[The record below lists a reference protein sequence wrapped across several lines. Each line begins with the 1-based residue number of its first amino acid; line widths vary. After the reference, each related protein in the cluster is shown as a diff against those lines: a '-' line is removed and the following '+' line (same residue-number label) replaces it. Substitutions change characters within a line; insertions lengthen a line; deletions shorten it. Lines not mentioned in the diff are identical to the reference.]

1 MGKDRQ
7 TSARR
12 EWMRQKAR
20 ERENQDGEGRNE
32 QSSLVSGDKSINF
45 CTKHGNPYKADIQIT
60 LTNSQR
66 FVTSRSD
73 FDKTLRMP
81 TPDDGFVDSLC
92 RLTSVSSIDS
102 IYEISD
108 YSRYAKMSTAAEST
122 HQTFSDAPKSKK
134 TAKKKRNTSKYVNK
148 NKKSFKSFGNG
159 PDTRNSHLLQESS
172 NSERNESTF
181 VPETSVW
188 SDNYN
193 RSFGNSHSND
203 TDCTFVPQTLDT
215 TWASVYSQQS
225 ENTFVPQTLDDTW
238 KTNNE
243 SVAYVP
249 QLINENHNT

>member
-45 CTKHGNPYKADIQIT
+45 CTKH
-60 LTNSQR
+60 
-66 FVTSRSD
+66 
-73 FDKTLRMP
+73 
-81 TPDDGFVDSLC
+81 
-92 RLTSVSSIDS
+92 
-102 IYEISD
+102 
-108 YSRYAKMSTAAEST
+108 
-122 HQTFSDAPKSKK
+122 DAPKSKK